1 MKTIKIEGK
10 SPIYVSEIICGT
22 AHYGHEITPEDSFK
36 LLDVYYEDG
45 GRTIDTARIYGRM
58 MGGVS
63 LTEQCI
69 GNWLKER
76 GIDRS
81 SVTIITKG
89 CHPDFSDLEKSRV
102 GARFIDED
110 VSGSLEDLWTDYI
123 DVYQLH
129 RDDPN
134 VAVAEI
140 IESMNGHLRAGR
152 IRSLSASNWTAER
165 IKEANDYARAKGLV
179 GFASS
184 EINFSLAKLNAGCKK
199 AGLLNAGDEDLAFYA
214 HENMPILA
222 WGALAGGII
231 IKIAEDK
238 GNRASMLY
246 QGEFGNAVT
255 YCRAENM
262 KKVMRETGLTATQ
275 LSVLYV
281 TRNPACGAAI
291 IGPKTVEH
299 MRACLAAADVE
310 IGADVIAALTEG
322 TMGAEGEALLLAD
335 AADKPYDLSSTIGA
349 VFGEERNR
357 GVIAKYF
364 GDVTGNQFTSM
375 AEWIP
380 IAALLEL
387 PIYGANVSKERL
399 EQMIAE
405 LNEIKRQ

>member
-1 MKTIKIEGK
+1 MKTITIEEK
-10 SPIYVSEIICGT
+10 TSISASEIICGT
-22 AHYGHEITPEDSFK
+22 AHYGHEITAEDSFK
-36 LLDVYYEDG
+36 LLDVYYEGG

-58 MGGVS
+58 IGGVS
-63 LTEQCI
+63 VTEQCI
-69 GNWLKER
+69 GSWLKES

-89 CHPDFSDLEKSRV
+89 CHPDFSDLKKPRV

-110 VSGSLEDLWTDYI
+110 ISGSLEDLQTDYI
-123 DVYQLH
+123 DIYQLH
-129 RDDPN
+129 RDDPD
-134 VAVAEI
+134 VTVAEI
-140 IESMNGHLRAGR
+140 IESLNEHLCAGR
-152 IRSLSASNWTAER
+152 ILSLSASNWTAAR
-165 IKEANDYARAKGLV
+165 IQEANEYAMAKGLA

-184 EINFSLAKLNAGCKK
+184 EVNFSLAKLNAGCKK
-199 AGLLNAGDEDLAFYA
+199 IGLLNAEEEDLAFYA
-214 HENMPILA
+214 QKNMPVLA

-238 GNRASMLY
+238 GSRASMLY

-255 YCRAENM
+255 YRRAENM

-275 LSVLYV
+275 LSILYI
-281 TRNPACGAAI
+281 TRNSARGAAI

-299 MRACLAAADVE
+299 MKACLAAADVE
-310 IGADVIAALTEG
+310 IGPDVLAALTEG
-322 TMGAEGEALLLAD
+322 TLGAEGEALMRAD
-335 AADKPYDLSSTIGA
+335 IAEKPYDLTSTIGA
-349 VFGEERNR
+349 VFGYERNR
-357 GVIAKYF
+357 SVITKYF
-364 GDVTGNQFTSM
+364 GDISSNQFTGM

-380 IAALLEL
+380 IGALLEL